1 MDNWKIFR
9 GTVIFVEKLGE
20 NMKILDKITSRTI
33 REVTCVSEV
42 LPWKLKARDPVV
54 KDFGEISKL
63 KL

>member
-9 GTVIFVEKLGE
+9 GTVIFVEKLEE
-20 NMKILDKITSRTI
+20 NMQVLDKITSRTI

-42 LPWKLKARDPVV
+42 LPRKLKARDPVV
-54 KDFGEISKL
+54 KHFGEISKL

>member
-20 NMKILDKITSRTI
+20 NMKILDKIMSRTI

-42 LPWKLKARDPVV
+42 LPRTLKARDPVV

>member
-20 NMKILDKITSRTI
+20 NMKILDKIMSRTI

-42 LPWKLKARDPVV
+42 LPRKLKARDPVV